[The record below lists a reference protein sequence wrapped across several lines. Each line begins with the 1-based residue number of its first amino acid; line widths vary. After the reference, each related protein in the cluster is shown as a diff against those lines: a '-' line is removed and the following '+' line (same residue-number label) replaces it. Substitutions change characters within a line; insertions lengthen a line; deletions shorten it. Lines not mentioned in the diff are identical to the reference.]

1 MPSHMTYELYLEGED
16 GPPVF
21 EALTCANEIE
31 LLASVQD
38 MLARRG
44 LKSIEVRRFGA
55 HLYTV
60 TA

>member
-1 MPSHMTYELYLEGED
+1 MPTHMTYELYLEGEA

-21 EALTCANEIE
+21 EALTCPNEIE
-31 LLASVQD
+31 LLARVEQ
-38 MLARRG
+38 LIAERN
-44 LKSIEVRRFGA
+44 LKSVEVRRFGA

>member
-1 MPSHMTYELYLEGED
+1 MTYELYLEGDE

-21 EALTCANEIE
+21 EAITCPNEIE

-44 LKSIEVRRFGA
+44 LTSIEVRRFGV

>member
-1 MPSHMTYELYLEGED
+1 MPTHMTYELYLEGED

-21 EALTCANEIE
+21 EAITCANEID
-31 LLASVQD
+31 LLASVEEI
-38 MLARRG
+38 LAHRK
-44 LKSIEVRRFGA
+44 LKAIEVRRFGA